1 MTVFRATLAMT
12 LLISIAS
19 SYDVAAQV
27 LDKTTHLE
35 AQTFWDNR
43 DWDWYAAQI
52 PFFECP
58 DADIT
63 TTYYY
68 RWELLTKHLTYGSP
82 NSGYSFT

>member
-27 LDKTTHLE
+27 LDKQAQLE

-43 DWDWYAAQI
+43 DWDWYGI
-52 PFFECP
+52 
-58 DADIT
+58 
-63 TTYYY
+63 
-68 RWELLTKHLTYGSP
+68 H
-82 NSGYSFT
+82 